1 MTAWHGGLT
10 EGWTLGS
17 PRTGTRSRRLGDTQE
32 TMHEFDALNTLLL
45 VVILGLCILSSY
57 LIKKHKFYYMPESAA
72 ALLVGLAVGGL
83 ARLVDPSK
91 AELDFLSFQPELF
104 FFLLLP
110 PIIFEAG
117 YTLRRKDF
125 FRNFGTIIAYAVLGT
140 LVSTFIIGYITFW
153 AAKRGYI
160 EIDNENPLEA
170 LLFGS
175 LISAVDPVATL
186 SIMGNPELHC
196 NPLLYSLVFGESVL
210 NDAVAIVL
218 FRVFFQYYNESE
230 EVGTSQIPLAILEFL
245 GVSLGSVLVGLVI
258 GLLCSFLFKNT
269 RISDHPTYE
278 LALLF
283 LFAYG
288 SYAMAESMDLSGIM
302 SLFFCG
308 VVLAHYNSYNL
319 SETSQVTA
327 EVIFLSIAQVA
338 ETFVFLYM
346 GMGFFTGRFSGWST
360 AFIAIAICSCLFAR
374 IFNTFPISFVA
385 NYTRKVKIPLRMQ
398 FVIWFAGLRGAIA
411 FALSQNMPGK
421 HKDIYETT
429 TLSVV
434 IFTTVICGG
443 LTEPVLRILKMKR
456 SSVDEALDREKLPP
470 APRSQLP
477 QSVPHMPPSSPLGT
491 ASKAELDA
499 SAPGRP
505 PPTSLPATAEA
516 YRPSLSS
523 PYGIKKGVHLWWRG
537 FDTRFMKPIF
547 GGRLDDGMDES
558 DHHELV
564 REHDDDD
571 SGMSPNPHTRMI

>member
-1 MTAWHGGLT
+1 
-10 EGWTLGS
+10 
-17 PRTGTRSRRLGDTQE
+17 
-32 TMHEFDALNTLLL
+32 MHEFDALNTLLM

-57 LIKKHKFYYMPESAA
+57 LIKKHKLYYLPESAA
-72 ALLVGLAVGGL
+72 ALLVGLAVGGV
-83 ARLVDPSK
+83 ARMVDPSQ
-91 AELDFLSFQPELF
+91 AELDLLSFQPEVF

-140 LVSTFIIGYITFW
+140 LVSTFIIGYITFG
-153 AAKRGYI
+153 AAKRGI
-160 EIDNENPLEA
+160 IDIDNENPLEA

-230 EVGTSQIPLAILEFL
+230 EIGSSQIPLAILEFI
-245 GVSLGSVLVGLVI
+245 GVSLGSVLVGLMI
-258 GLLCSFLFKNT
+258 GLICSFLFKNT

-302 SLFFCG
+302 ALFFCG

-360 AFIAIAICSCLFAR
+360 SFIGIAIGSCLFAR
-374 IFNTFPISFVA
+374 IFNIFPISFVA

-421 HKDIYETT
+421 HKDVYETT

-443 LTEPVLRILKMKR
+443 LTEPVLRTLKMKR
-456 SSVDEALDREKLPP
+456 SSGPGGHLDEALDREKGVPGP
-470 APRSQLP
+470 S
-477 QSVPHMPPSSPLGT
+477 QSVPHMPSVAPASPVG
-491 ASKAELDA
+491 SLD
-499 SAPGRP
+499 SPGGRP
-505 PPTSLPATAEA
+505 VATALPATAES
-516 YRPSLSS
+516 YRPALSS
-523 PYGIKKGVHLWWRG
+523 PYGLKNGVHLWWRG

-547 GGRLDDGMDES
+547 GGRLDDNVDE
-558 DHHELV
+558 DQHELV
-564 REHDDDD
+564 RDKDKQQLDDEDGG
-571 SGMSPNPHTRMI
+571 SGVFQPPLNTHSRMI